1 MQCGCVESST
11 PVKHTN
17 VVDND
22 TSPVVPTN
30 DSSTQSMKETTNAV
44 GHQMVGPPVTLT
56 QEQFK
61 EIQEEVRLCHQRLK
75 EEKDLR
81 RRAEKRVMEVLFYE
95 RAKGYH

>member
-1 MQCGCVESST
+1 MQCGFVESST

-17 VVDND
+17 VGDNG
-22 TSPVVPTN
+22 TSPVFPTN
-30 DSSTQSMKETTNAV
+30 DSSTQSMKETSNAA
-44 GHQMVGPPVTLT
+44 GHQMVGRPVTLT

-81 RRAEKRVMEVLFYE
+81 RRAEKRVMEVWSYE
-95 RAKGYH
+95 RAEDYH